1 LPRELRWSGAIITSR
16 RGAAMLPLSEE
27 QPAARVGTKYGVMPE
42 GLLPGPVSRLA
53 AGITGPVDH

>member
-1 LPRELRWSGAIITSR
+1 
-16 RGAAMLPLSEE
+16 MLPLSEE